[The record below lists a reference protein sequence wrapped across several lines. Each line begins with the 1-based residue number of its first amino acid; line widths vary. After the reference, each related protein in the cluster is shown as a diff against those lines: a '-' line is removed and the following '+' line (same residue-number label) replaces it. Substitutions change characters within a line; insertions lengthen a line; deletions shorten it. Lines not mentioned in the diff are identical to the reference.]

1 MKREADKNK
10 LAARSNSNPGQ
21 RPSRSARNLSARKFD
36 PVLRVKRFEFCPD
49 AAWKQVFHF
58 NTQHTGENQQFEV
71 GNAPL
76 RIFQTRHRFTAGIP
90 SHQLQFDRKLVLRP
104 SLLLAQFSHL
114 RADHIQLRRLFFDT
128 GTLATGHGAACRL
141 YLTFCGWNC
150 LDRPKENVKIT

>member
-128 GTLATGHGAACRL
+128 GTLATAHGQSWRL
-141 YLTFCGWNC
+141 YLTLCGGIL
-150 LDRPKENVKIT
+150 LDRESENVKII